1 MNDLTSSTIIVG
13 QFGRPHGI
21 RGWINVYSFTSDP
34 TALFQFESLSSKSSF
49 FDIFTFQE
57 YTEHGSAFIARVKD
71 VDSREKAE
79 EWKNKYIYVLDK
91 EMPSLGVEEYY
102 WYQLLGLTVQ
112 TKLNK
117 DNPIL
122 GKVVSIIET
131 GSNDVLVVQGDDN
144 SIDLRERSIPCSK
157 EFLVDVNLDDAIITV
172 NWDPSF

>member
-1 MNDLTSSTIIVG
+1 LNS
-13 QFGRPHGI
+13 
-21 RGWINVYSFTSDP
+21 N
-34 TALFQFESLSSKSSF
+34 F
-49 FDIFTFQE
+49 FDIFSFQE
-57 YTEHGSAFIARVKD
+57 YTEHGSGFIARVKD

-79 EWKNKYIYVLDK
+79 EWKNKYIYVSDK
-91 EMPSLGVEEYY
+91 EMPSLGLEEYY

-117 DNPIL
+117 DNQIL

-172 NWDPSF
+172 AWDPSF